1 VWTSIVRLLACPN
14 DLSWNS
20 SSATTQAKIVIRS
33 WTSPYLYGLGFNTIV
48 SDCHSSSR
56 TCFRFFYRTTVLF
69 QLFLS
74 KLPYLSLFRRTYT
87 VGSATSYTIQ
97 SSRLFQWKFY
107 DIKIYDIPL
116 VLHVGEW
123 GQFHYSNSNNLAN
136 QLGIHLILAKRENLT
151 SNSLAN

>member
-20 SSATTQAKIVIRS
+20 SSATTQTKIVIRS

-56 TCFRFFYRTTVLF
+56 TCFRFFTERRCFSNYFSPNYRTCHFFAGLD
-69 QLFLS
+69 
-74 KLPYLSLFRRTYT
+74 T

-123 GQFHYSNSNNLAN
+123 GQFHYSNSNNLATTWHPSN
-136 QLGIHLILAKRENLT
+136 FGKTRKFNL
-151 SNSLAN
+151 NSLAN